1 MASGPRPDGGGMGY
15 RCRPA
20 ASTVG
25 VMSSRVIL
33 VSDDRSSLRSPGTAL
48 WPQAAHMRGTHTDGW
63 AAQIFDYTT
72 TVEADMHE
80 VRELASAS
88 GADVIHPHG
97 ALATQPPGLL
107 VSDVDSTLT
116 RTEAIDLLA
125 QCAGRADEVADV
137 TARAMAGEMDFTES
151 LRARV
156 GCLAGLPVGAV
167 EEARSAI
174 VVTPGAK
181 ELIAAAHEAGATVGL
196 VSGGFTSM
204 VEPLAAELGADHAV
218 ANELEVAD
226 GHLTGRLTG
235 EIVDRA
241 AKASWLRRWAAQA
254 TVEAERVIAIGDG
267 ANDLDMFDAAGLAIA
282 FCAKPVAVEAAR
294 NTVSFERLDAVSAV
308 WCR

>member
-1 MASGPRPDGGGMGY
+1 M
-15 RCRPA
+15 
-20 ASTVG
+20 
-25 VMSSRVIL
+25 
-33 VSDDRSSLRSPGTAL
+33 
-48 WPQAAHMRGTHTDGW
+48 
-63 AAQIFDYTT
+63 
-72 TVEADMHE
+72 
-80 VRELASAS
+80 
-88 GADVIHPHG
+88 
-97 ALATQPPGLL
+97 
-107 VSDVDSTLT
+107 
-116 RTEAIDLLA
+116 
-125 QCAGRADEVADV
+125 
-137 TARAMAGEMDFTES
+137 
-151 LRARV
+151 
-156 GCLAGLPVGAV
+156 
-167 EEARSAI
+167 
-174 VVTPGAK
+174 
-181 ELIAAAHEAGATVGL
+181 L